1 MPSRS
6 RGKRV
11 ESEEDNAGKRERRK
25 REMEERE
32 GSAVAVSSGRER
44 NKNKRG
50 EGSACFFDDVERRLR
65 EAAHQQQPPSNVSL
79 VRISSVA
86 SKFSSIRRLLILA
99 GFCSLCALFPA
110 PRPSSW
116 SCARSSPRTDEIAPI
131 HSSEKSR
138 ERNPTTKRKK
148 KKQLTDAGLSQSK
161 RVEDVARRVLVLVLD
176 GRGRGAHDLGAAG
189 RDEVERV
196 LERERP
202 GGLHR
207 PARRASSSHRVFF
220 SSSSSFFRNQKKS
233 FSKIVR

>member
-65 EAAHQQQPPSNVSL
+65 EAAHQQQPPSNVYL

-86 SKFSSIRRLLILA
+86 SKFSSIRHLLILA
-99 GFCSLCALFPA
+99 GFVPFALSFPLRGRHHGRVHALAQGRTKSLPSTALK
-110 PRPSSW
+110 RV
-116 SCARSSPRTDEIAPI
+116 ARGTQQRKE
-131 HSSEKSR
+131 
-138 ERNPTTKRKK
+138 KRKSSLPTPDCRRAK
-148 KKQLTDAGLSQSK
+148 TRG
-161 RVEDVARRVLVLVLD
+161 DVARRVLVLVLD

-189 RDEVERV
+189 R
-196 LERERP
+196 
-202 GGLHR
+202 G
-207 PARRASSSHRVFF
+207 
-220 SSSSSFFRNQKKS
+220 
-233 FSKIVR
+233 